1 MGLAA
6 PPIRPPAITPF
17 NTYVYKHVNSNDLK
31 VDVYLPSNPGAGPLP
46 VALYIP
52 GGGWMGVDRDDYSR
66 PLFDEL
72 LSKGFLVCCMDYR
85 PVPETSFTEVTEDV
99 KRIETWIRQ
108 DLPVEI
114 GIAGVK
120 VDCNKLV
127 VVGASAGG
135 HLALLT
141 V

>member
-1 MGLAA
+1 
-6 PPIRPPAITPF
+6 
-17 NTYVYKHVNSNDLK
+17 
-31 VDVYLPSNPGAGPLP
+31 
-46 VALYIP
+46 
-52 GGGWMGVDRDDYSR
+52 MGVDRDDYGR

-85 PVPETSFTEVTEDV
+85 LVPETSFTEVTEDV

-127 VVGASAGG
+127 VVGAR
-135 HLALLT
+135 